1 MQCCILNTWLF
12 HCNVDVHSHGN
23 LKFHVVVMIKN
34 CEWCWNFLQRHSYG
48 SWLFWLQK
56 LIFFFFCYVT
66 PEHAFMALVTING
79 QLATMSVMLRLNQP
93 SSPSPVV
100 TPVASRPASEEKPDL
115 YCVMANMSSVKCAA
129 GCANLND
136 SLLVCGQCFIY
147 CQFYTSGHP
156 CCQQS
161 PSHC

>member
-1 MQCCILNTWLF
+1 
-12 HCNVDVHSHGN
+12 
-23 LKFHVVVMIKN
+23 
-34 CEWCWNFLQRHSYG
+34 
-48 SWLFWLQK
+48 
-56 LIFFFFCYVT
+56 
-66 PEHAFMALVTING
+66 MALVTIDG
-79 QLATMSVMLRLNQP
+79 RLATVSVMLRLNQP

-136 SLLVCGQCFIY
+136 SLLVCGQCYIY
-147 CQFYTSGHP
+147 YQCYTLGHP

>member
-1 MQCCILNTWLF
+1 
-12 HCNVDVHSHGN
+12 
-23 LKFHVVVMIKN
+23 
-34 CEWCWNFLQRHSYG
+34 
-48 SWLFWLQK
+48 
-56 LIFFFFCYVT
+56 
-66 PEHAFMALVTING
+66 MALVTING

-115 YCVMANMSSVKCAA
+115 YCVMANMSSVKCAV

-136 SLLVCGQCFIY
+136 SLLVCGQCLVC
-147 CQFYTSGHP
+147 CQCYTLGHL

-161 PSHC
+161 PSYTLGHLCCQQSPGLC